1 MIRPGGDDR
10 IEIRNG
16 VDTDLD
22 GHPDTM
28 VLPVGEEL
36 ALAVDVDQDNLA
48 DLLILIGAGGID
60 STVHLGGD
68 PDSWLATDA
77 FDDVYHDP
85 FDLDWP

>member
-10 IEIRNG
+10 IVIRNG

-28 VLPVGEEL
+28 ALPLGDEL

-48 DLLILIGAGGID
+48 DLLIRIGAGGID
-60 STVHLGGD
+60 STVHLGD
-68 PDSWLATDA
+68 DADSWLATDL
-77 FDDVYHDP
+77 FDDTYDDP
-85 FDLDWP
+85 FDLGWP

>member
-1 MIRPGGDDR
+1 MIRPGEDDR

-28 VLPVGEEL
+28 VLPLRDEM

-48 DLLILIGAGGID
+48 DLLIRIGADGID
-60 STVHLGGD
+60 STVHVGD
-68 PDSWLATDA
+68 APGSWLAIDP
-77 FDDVYHDP
+77 FDDAYDDP
-85 FDLDWP
+85 FDLGWP